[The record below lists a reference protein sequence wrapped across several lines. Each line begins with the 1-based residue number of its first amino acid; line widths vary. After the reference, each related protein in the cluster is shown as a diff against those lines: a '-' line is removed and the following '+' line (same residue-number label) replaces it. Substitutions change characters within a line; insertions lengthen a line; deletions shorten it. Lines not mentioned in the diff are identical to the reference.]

1 MLSIN
6 NPSAPHNIV
15 QYNYKERRFKP
26 ISYIDQTYIHLDI
39 TGNLVYRDSEE
50 GRAYEIKKKGKN
62 YYSLFSSF
70 YLIEIYL
77 L

>member
-1 MLSIN
+1 MLTIN

-50 GRAYEIKKKGKN
+50 GRAYEIKKKSIIITVIIFFRFDFN
-62 YYSLFSSF
+62 NV
-70 YLIEIYL
+70 I
-77 L
+77 